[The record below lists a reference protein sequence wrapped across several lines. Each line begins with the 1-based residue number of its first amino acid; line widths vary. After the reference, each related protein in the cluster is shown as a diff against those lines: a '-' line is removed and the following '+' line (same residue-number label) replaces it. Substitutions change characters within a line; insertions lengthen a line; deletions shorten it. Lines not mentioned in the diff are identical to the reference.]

1 MTPTTSSWLFPPR
14 TREAQFD
21 EKWSFVGKKQEN
33 CDPADPA
40 DAQKG
45 DWWDHVAYDPEHR
58 LVVAVVPGARCGENA
73 EAVVEEFKRRTG
85 GRPMGLITS
94 DEHRPY
100 QEAILQAYGME
111 ATVTP
116 SGLPVRAPHKVAPP
130 SLCYATVH
138 KVRRLGRVAEIVIRL
153 ILGTAALLAAALKAS
168 RVSKAVNVSFL
179 ERQHLTDR
187 HRNARKRRKTACF
200 SKDWEAHEA
209 ATFFTLYSYNFCWP
223 VRTLRARSPDESWQ
237 KRTPAMAAGLTDH
250 VWSLAEWLNFPTV
263 KRE

>member
-1 MTPTTSSWLFPPR
+1 MPTTSSWLFPPR

-21 EKWSFVGKKQEN
+21 EKWSFVGKKQEH

-58 LVVAVVPGARCGENA
+58 LVVAVVPGARCGANA
-73 EAVVEEFKRRTG
+73 EAVVEEFQRRTG
-85 GRPMGLITS
+85 GRPMDLITS

-100 QEAILQAYGME
+100 QEAILQAYGVE
-111 ATVTP
+111 ATTTP
-116 SGLPVRAPHKVAPP
+116 TGLPVRAPRKVAPP
-130 SLCYATVH
+130 WLCYAAVH
-138 KVRRLGRVAEIVIRL
+138 KVRRLGRVAEVVIRL

-168 RVSKAVNVSFL
+168 RVSTAVNVSFL

-187 HRNARKRRKTACF
+187 HRNARKRRKTYCF

>member
-1 MTPTTSSWLFPPR
+1 
-14 TREAQFD
+14 
-21 EKWSFVGKKQEN
+21 VGKKQEH

-100 QEAILQAYGME
+100 PEAILQAYGME

-138 KVRRLGRVAEIVIRL
+138 KVRRLRRVAEIVIRL
-153 ILGTAALLAAALKAS
+153 IIGTAALLAAALKTS

-187 HRNARKRRKTACF
+187 HRNARKRRKTYCF

-250 VWSLAEWLNFPTV
+250 VWSLAEWLNFPPV